1 MKTVRQSAAVKEQQ
15 VQLKQLKEGSKGNP
29 ITIEEVRTGRPQTS
43 GGGAPRN
50 RDKSIRYRKGGI
62 RGTQPRMQG
71 GARLVQRKSQCK
83 RCGKDHLPGERCPA
97 KAEDCCS
104 QRRGAEPGHCISRSL
119 KLWKDFT
126 LKLEGTD
133 IHFKMDTGAEI
144 TAISGRTFKSLK
156 GVTLTKPTKI
166 LYGPAG
172 RQMKVL
178 GQFTGTLSSK
188 DKQVNEPVYVIRGLR
203 TNLLGLPAITVL
215 KLVSRIDATS
225 STEQQD
231 WLAQYPSLF

>member
-1 MKTVRQSAAVKEQQ
+1 
-15 VQLKQLKEGSKGNP
+15 
-29 ITIEEVRTGRPQTS
+29 
-43 GGGAPRN
+43 
-50 RDKSIRYRKGGI
+50 
-62 RGTQPRMQG
+62 MQG
-71 GARLVQRKSQCK
+71 EARPVQWKPQCK
-83 RCGKDHLPGERCPA
+83 PCGKDHLSGERCPA
-97 KAEDCCS
+97 KAATCYKCNRKGHFSS
-104 QRRGAEPGHCISRSL
+104 QCFSKTVAASAEELSLDTAFLGALNSGKTSP
-119 KLWKDFT
+119 WTVT

-133 IHFKMDTGAEI
+133 IHFKIDTGAEV
-144 TAISGRTFKSLK
+144 TAISERTFKSLK

-166 LYGPAG
+166 LCSPAG

-225 STEQQD
+225 STERQD
-231 WLAQYPSLF
+231 WLAQYPSLFKGLGNLGDECSIKLREGA